1 MVRDGLTGG
10 LNFFEGR
17 ELFEGIDLSGSK
29 NKPKKERRSYQE
41 PKIYQPLAR
50 AASLISASINKA
62 ERNTARA
69 VTKLASIEPTGQ
81 LEEGLQPL
89 ATLILGAVPDQ
100 KPGPGLDIAQAVFAA
115 RRGVLTAEKAALRIA
130 ELLPKEL
137 PIRAIADGRMGIINE
152 GIDPSFTPPGPF
164 TPEDVVRIGMES
176 LQDAGRKIQDALRL
190 LESSVPTNEISP
202 ILRAL
207 IDAISP
213 ENTRSTAKSGSLI
226 GEVESYI
233 NFEEVY
239 PSAKSGSLIGEVE
252 TETRLKIGEVI
263 EREGGARFKDGI
275 LKNGRL
281 TDIAPLVT
289 AINFINSASSSLW
302 GIQEPDETTRD
313 LNRYKKL
320 GDGNASKG
328 RRFALVTTAINKYLD
343 FKQNN
348 YTGRLTGEE
357 QKIDLARKL
366 ISHTGSDPINSLT
379 DSELKG
385 LTNSGGLARGG
396 FIDWV
401 LKVTLDAVNDNKSQ
415 ANSIGLSSYDDL
427 LRLFNNIQSLTDPT
441 ASRIG
446 LSEPPLDRIAELPK
460 I

>member
-1 MVRDGLTGG
+1 MVKDILING
-10 LNFFEGR
+10 LNGVEPFEK
-17 ELFEGIDLSGSK
+17 INSILSQK
-29 NKPKKERRSYQE
+29 NNQKKE

-81 LEEGLQPL
+81 LEEVLQPL
-89 ATLILGAVPDQ
+89 ATLILGA
-100 KPGPGLDIAQAVFAA
+100 GPNQQSGPELDIAQAVFEA
-115 RRGVLTAEKAALRIA
+115 RRGFLTAEKAALRIA
-130 ELLPKEL
+130 QSLPKEV
-137 PIRAIADGRMGIINE
+137 PIRAIADGRMDIINE
-152 GIDPSFTPPGPF
+152 GIDLSFTPAGPF

-226 GEVESYI
+226 GEVE
-233 NFEEVY
+233 
-239 PSAKSGSLIGEVE
+239 

-275 LKNGRL
+275 LENGRL

-289 AINFINSASSSLW
+289 AINFINSASYSLW
-302 GIQEPDETTRD
+302 GVQEPDETTRD

-320 GDGNASKG
+320 GDGNPSKG

-343 FKQNN
+343 FKQND

-379 DSELKG
+379 NSELKG

-446 LSEPPLDRIAELPK
+446 LSEPPLDRNSKTSENVTSD
-460 I
+460 